1 MVNQLIIGGL
11 HNMPR
16 LVPNDCREERITLG
30 TYERTLLKE
39 YIQFQKDKEFNS
51 NLTQVTSTAI
61 TGVATVAASIPLI
74 IGAWIAKESIG
85 DFDIS
90 NFGNKILN
98 LDGDGYDWFLITP
111 RWWEENFWSKFT

>member
-1 MVNQLIIGGL
+1 
-11 HNMPR
+11 MPR

-51 NLTQVTSTAI
+51 NFTKITSTAI

-74 IGAWIAKESIG
+74 IGAWIAKETVSDL
-85 DFDIS
+85 DFANIS
-90 NFGNKILN
+90 KNFTDTKN
-98 LDGDGYDWFLITP
+98 GYDWFLITP
-111 RWWEENFWSKFT
+111 RWWRENFWEKFA